1 MACDRFEFTS
11 SVLRPSCRP
20 VFIFEA
26 ECICHSDDTFCR
38 PFIPVVFRCHNKSS
52 RLPVTITYI
61 YYMSKDGYVIL
72 LVKIVVRLYIKED
85 KRHYLQLQFIKV

>member
-1 MACDRFEFTS
+1 
-11 SVLRPSCRP
+11 
-20 VFIFEA
+20 
-26 ECICHSDDTFCR
+26 
-38 PFIPVVFRCHNKSS
+38 VFRCHNKSS